1 MNFIKQN
8 MKLIA
13 VSVGH
18 FSNDFYMNLIPPIL
32 FAFGIELGLS
42 LSQQSV
48 IAFIIMTGGSLL
60 QPVIGYLL
68 DKVGKSSYLIF
79 SILWIAIG
87 MSITGLITNYYM
99 LLVVGGL
106 SAIGS
111 AVYHPLGSSIVANLS
126 TGSRGKSLSVF
137 MTIGGFAAAITPM
150 ISIPIVNSFGLKYL
164 VLFAIPGL
172 ITALFLKTAN
182 VDKIEWKINN
192 EIEKKK
198 GPAIEKAKVL
208 WIALILLI
216 SVIRGAVSSV
226 LVVFGVQLMLE
237 KGVNVVTAGIILS
250 IHMFLRSAG
259 TLTGGLI
266 SDELGEK
273 RVMVFFSII
282 LLLVYGMTMFTT
294 GFITVIGMVILGY
307 ALQVTA
313 TANITITH
321 NILPDNIN
329 LGTGM
334 ILGLSYTFAGLLVLI
349 FGKYADIF
357 GLIQVAK
364 GSTLIVAL
372 TLLISLFIPMK
383 YVKLKKTES
392 NLNS

>member
-1 MNFIKQN
+1 MNFIKRN

-42 LSQQSV
+42 LSQQSM
-48 IAFIIMTGGSLL
+48 IAFIIMAGGSLL
-60 QPVIGYLL
+60 QPAIGYLL

-79 SILWIAIG
+79 SILWISIG
-87 MSITGLITNYYM
+87 MSITGLITNYY
-99 LLVVGGL
+99 LILVVAGL
-106 SAIGS
+106 SAMGS
-111 AVYHPLGSSIVANLS
+111 AVYHPLGSSIAANLS

-150 ISIPIVNSFGLKYL
+150 LSIPIINSFGLKYL
-164 VLFAIPGL
+164 VIFAIPGI
-172 ITALFLKTAN
+172 ITALFLKAAN
-182 VDKIEWKINN
+182 VDKIEWKINS

-198 GPAIEKAKVL
+198 GPAIEKIKVL
-208 WIALILLI
+208 WISLILLI

-273 RVMVFFSII
+273 RVMVFFNII

-307 ALQVTA
+307 VLQVTA

-349 FGKYADIF
+349 FGKYADVF

-364 GSTLIVAL
+364 GSIFIVAL
-372 TLLISLFIPMK
+372 TLVISLFIPMK

-392 NLNS
+392 NLNN

>member
-1 MNFIKQN
+1 MNFIKRN

-32 FAFGIELGLS
+32 FVFGVELGLS
-42 LSQQSV
+42 LSQQSM
-48 IAFIIMTGGSLL
+48 IAFLIMTGGSLL
-60 QPVIGYLL
+60 QPAIGYFL
-68 DKVGKSSYLIF
+68 DKVGKSSFLIF
-79 SILWIAIG
+79 SILWISIG
-87 MSITGLITNYYM
+87 MSVTGFITNYYM
-99 LLVVGGL
+99 LLVIAGL

-111 AVYHPLGSSIVANLS
+111 AVYHPLGSSIAANLS

-150 ISIPIVNSFGLKYL
+150 VSIPIVNRFGLKYL

-198 GPAIEKAKVL
+198 GPAIEKVKVVWL
-208 WIALILLI
+208 SLILLI

-226 LVVFGVQLMLE
+226 LVVFGVQLMLA
-237 KGVNVVTAGIILS
+237 KGVNVITGGIILS

-259 TLTGGLI
+259 TLTGGLM

-273 RVMVFFSII
+273 RVMVFFNII
-282 LLLVYGMTMFTT
+282 LLLVYVMTMFTT

-307 ALQVTA
+307 VLQVTA
-313 TANITITH
+313 TANITISH

-364 GSTLIVAL
+364 VSTIIVAVA
-372 TLLISLFIPMK
+372 LLISLFIPMK
-383 YVKLKKTES
+383 YVKLNKTES
-392 NLNS
+392 NLNM